1 MRSILFLC
9 THNSARSQLAE
20 ALMRHEFGDRF
31 HVQSAGTEATRV
43 KPEVPVVL
51 EEIGVSTA
59 GLTSK
64 SLDQLDDPVAD
75 IVVTVCDDAR
85 ENCPWHPGREATIH
99 HAFRDPSTETSSPEA
114 RLQAFRDARDVIHGW
129 IKTTFSQD
137 ASA

>member
-31 HVQSAGTEATRV
+31 NVQSAGTEATRV

-51 EEIGVSTA
+51 TEIGVNA
-59 GLTSK
+59 EGLLSK
-64 SLDQLDDPVAD
+64 SLDQLENPVAD

-99 HAFRDPSTETSSPEA
+99 RAFRDPSSETSSPEA
-114 RLQAFRDARDVIHGW
+114 RLQAFREARDVIHAW
-129 IKTTFSQD
+129 IRQTFAEP
-137 ASA
+137 AS

>member
-20 ALMRHEFGDRF
+20 ALMRHEFGHRF
-31 HVQSAGTEATRV
+31 VVRSAGTEATRV

-51 EEIGVSTA
+51 TEIGVSVA

-64 SLDQLDDPVAD
+64 SLDQLDDPEAD
-75 IVVTVCDDAR
+75 IVVTVCNDAR

-99 HAFRDPSTETSSPEA
+99 HSFRDPSAETSSPEA
-114 RLQAFRDARDVIHGW
+114 RLQAFRDARDVIHAW
-129 IKTTFSQD
+129 IRDTFAEPVS
-137 ASA
+137 

>member
-31 HVQSAGTEATRV
+31 VVRSAGTEATRV

-51 EEIGVSTA
+51 EEIGVSTD
-59 GLTSK
+59 GLYSK
-64 SLDQLDDPVAD
+64 TIDQLEDPVAD

-99 HAFRDPSTETSSPEA
+99 HSFRDPSGETSSPEA
-114 RLQAFRDARDVIHGW
+114 RVQAFRDARDVIHAW
-129 IKTTFSQD
+129 IRESFSEPV
-137 ASA
+137 S